1 VEPRPGA
8 AVDDVLSAFDRFAAG
23 DAEVVALGPDFHLVI
38 DEVISNVER
47 HGAASGVPPRL
58 WCEFVR
64 RVGVVEM
71 IVVDDGPA
79 FDPLQQPDPPLDVAI
94 EDRPVGGLGIFL
106 VRRLMSDVRYERRA
120 GTNRLRLTVR
130 FTPAARGTAT
140 PS

>member
-1 VEPRPGA
+1 
-8 AVDDVLSAFDRFAAG
+8 
-23 DAEVVALGPDFHLVI
+23 
-38 DEVISNVER
+38 
-47 HGAASGVPPRL
+47 
-58 WCEFVR
+58 
-64 RVGVVEM
+64 
-71 IVVDDGPA
+71 
-79 FDPLQQPDPPLDVAI
+79 LDVAI